1 MERRRTSKKASGHKM
16 SSLCSYAHVREMPG
30 EIQANKKF
38 FKKKGGDFSKVAL
51 KRVIFNGERKNF

>member
-1 MERRRTSKKASGHKM
+1 VREDGAAENIKKKASGHKM

-38 FKKKGGDFSKVAL
+38 FKKKA
-51 KRVIFNGERKNF
+51 VIFPNLP